1 VPSQGRK
8 GIECYNQGMN
18 TRDNSRFPLIIAHR
32 GASASAPENT
42 LGAFQLAY
50 EQKADG
56 IELDVMLSADKELF
70 VLHDE
75 VVDRTTDGFGV
86 VSSMNRAELKALNAA
101 AKFKGEW
108 SKPEPLPLLE
118 EVFDLIGNKMLI
130 NVELKNLNAPFND
143 LTQRVI
149 ALIEQAGLEETVLLS
164 SFNPIN
170 LRIAKR
176 CNPKIRRG
184 LLTEGGKRGAPLRG
198 ALGMAFAYDAL
209 HPYFEDVDLD
219 LMRRLHGNRKQVN
232 PWTVD
237 DPQDLLRLKDLGVD
251 MIITNDP
258 LKARQVLFG

>member
-1 VPSQGRK
+1 
-8 GIECYNQGMN
+8 MN

-32 GASASAPENT
+32 GASVSAPENT
-42 LGAFQLAY
+42 LAAFQLAY
-50 EQKADG
+50 DQKADG
-56 IELDVMLSADKELF
+56 IELDVMLSADKELI
-70 VLHDE
+70 VSHDNS
-75 VVDRTTDGFGV
+75 VDRTTDGHGTI
-86 VSSMNRAELKALNAA
+86 STMSLAELKVLNAA
-101 AKFKGEW
+101 AKFKAGW
-108 SKPEPLPLLE
+108 SKPEPIPLLG
-118 EVFDLIGNKMLI
+118 EVFDLLGKKMLI

-149 ALIEQAGLEETVLLS
+149 ALVEDHGLEETVLLS

-170 LRIAKR
+170 LQVAKR
-176 CNPKIRRG
+176 CNPKIKRG
-184 LLTEGGKRGAPLRG
+184 LLTEVGKRGSLLRG
-198 ALGMAFAYDAL
+198 ALGKAFHYDAL

-219 LMRRLHGNRKQVN
+219 LMRRLHGKRKQVN